1 LIAVPHYLLFNFTSI
16 HDYQDALNTG
26 SLSCRDAVL
35 YYTERIQRLDRLNAF
50 ARVYEKEAL
59 ETADRLDSER
69 RAGKKPGRLHG
80 VVIGI
85 KDVICYQ
92 NHQVTAG
99 SHILEGFRSPYTAT
113 AVERL
118 ISEGAIII
126 GHLNCD
132 EFAMGS
138 SNENA
143 PVYGRVKNAL
153 DPEKVPGGSSG
164 GSAVSVQA
172 SLCMVSLGTDTGG
185 SVRQP
190 ADFCGVIGLKPTYGR
205 ISRYGLIAYA
215 SSFDQI
221 GIFGRNV
228 PDIAVVLEVMS
239 GFDPRDATSS
249 KRPVPFYAGS
259 LELEAGGLRPE
270 VQELRPSTVN
280 RQPSTVKPQ
289 RIAVLKEALAHP
301 SLDPEIR
308 AKLTDFIADLRSKGH
323 QVEEISFDLLDYI
336 VPAYYILTTAEAS
349 SNLSRFDGVRYG
361 HRTADKE
368 AGFPEF
374 YLKTRSEGFG
384 KEVKRRILLGTFV
397 LSAGYYEAYFSKAQ
411 KVRKILTDRTKLIF
425 NDYDLILSP
434 TVPTTAFQSGE
445 KSSDPTAMYLADLYT
460 VYANLVGIP
469 GISLPL
475 FTHTN
480 GMPFGIQAMTNQF
493 RELSLLQFSN
503 ELMQQYKSYEIPA
516 L

>member
-1 LIAVPHYLLFNFTSI
+1 LFSFTSI
-16 HDYQDALNTG
+16 FDYQEALNEG
-26 SLSCRDAVL
+26 SLSCRDTVL
-35 YYTERIQRLDRLNAF
+35 HYLKRIKRLSHLNAF
-50 ARVYEKEAL
+50 VQVYEKEAL
-59 ETADRLDSER
+59 ETAERLDIER
-69 RAGKKPGRLHG
+69 TAGNKSGLLHG

-85 KDVICYQ
+85 KDVISFKD
-92 NHQVTAG
+92 HPVTAG
-99 SHILEGFRSPYTAT
+99 SHILHGFHSLYHAT

-118 ISEGAIII
+118 LRQGAIII

-164 GSAVSVQA
+164 GSAVAVQA
-172 SLCMVSLGTDTGG
+172 SLCMLSLGSDTGG
-185 SVRQP
+185 SIRQP
-190 ADFCGVIGLKPTYGR
+190 ADFCGIIGLKPTYGR

-221 GIFGRNV
+221 GIFGRNIT
-228 PDIAVVLEVMS
+228 DIAVLLEVIS

-249 KRPVPFYAGS
+249 KQPVLRYV
-259 LELEAGGLRPE
+259 EGLMPNAQRLT
-270 VQELRPSTVN
+270 QNGQWSTVN
-280 RQPSTVKPQ
+280 RQPTTANHQPPTANRQ
-289 RIAVLKEALAHP
+289 RIAVLKETLSHP

-308 AKLTDFIADLRSKGH
+308 EKITDFLKDLRLKGH
-323 QVEEISFDLLDYI
+323 EVVEISFDLLDYI

-361 HRTADKE
+361 YRTTDKE
-368 AGFPEF
+368 AGFPGF

-397 LSAGYYEAYFSKAQ
+397 LSAGYYEAYFSRAQ

-425 NDYDLILSP
+425 NEFDLILSP
-434 TVPTTAFQSGE
+434 TVPTTAFKTGE
-445 KSSDPTAMYLADLYT
+445 KSSDPVAMYLADLYT

-493 RELSLLQFSN
+493 RELSLLKFSN
-503 ELMQQYKSYEIPA
+503 ELMQQYKSYEIPT